1 MYAKYPALIGKGMS
15 GLIANANT
23 SESQKALASDLMAA
37 VGITVWVETEQAIDA
52 VTAVSGSGPAY
63 YFLFI
68 EAMQEAAENGSAGR
82 HRQNIVYAN
91 CEWCMNWPTAA
102 VTPSANS
109 GGK

>member
-1 MYAKYPALIGKGMS
+1 MS

-68 EAMQEAAENGSAGR
+68 EAMQEAAEAMGLPADTARILCMQTAIG
-82 HRQNIVYAN
+82 A
-91 CEWCMNWPTAA
+91 CEL
-102 VTPSANS
+102 ANS
-109 GGK
+109 SGAPSVNSDGK